1 MKKNTTISILIGII
15 VVLAVL
21 LLACLVSNYF
31 CSEARDVCKI
41 RLECGIPY
49 SECTGECIN
58 THDIIS
64 VAFSECRDSCG
75 ETLDYCACERGD
87 DFACMMLE
95 EE

>member
-1 MKKNTTISILIGII
+1 MSSVRSGWSPKK
-15 VVLAVL
+15 
-21 LLACLVSNYF
+21 
-31 CSEARDVCKI
+31 EDWQ
-41 RLECGIPY
+41 RL
-49 SECTGECIN
+49 SACIN